1 MSVTSSPQSAHP
13 QRSPSMAMIIAPSI
27 LVSLATTPCL
37 LAIVA
42 IKAASGLLA
51 QLGSTSEEIF
61 RGDRLPVIHPPVDL
75 NS

>member
-1 MSVTSSPQSAHP
+1 MPVPSSPQSSHP
-13 QRSPSMAMIIAPSI
+13 QRSPSMATIVAPSI

-61 RGDRLPVIHPPVDL
+61 RGDRLPVIHAPVDL